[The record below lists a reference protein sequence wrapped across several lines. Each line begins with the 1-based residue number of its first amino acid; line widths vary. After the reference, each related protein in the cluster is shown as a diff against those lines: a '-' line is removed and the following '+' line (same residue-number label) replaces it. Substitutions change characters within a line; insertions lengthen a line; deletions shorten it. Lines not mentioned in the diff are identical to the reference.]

1 MKESFVLL
9 RNFERKHRRSLCH
22 LLVSLSQLTRDF
34 LVQLDCSLN
43 QLGVVKTDAVL
54 FALGVYEGGLLRRGE
69 VGSVVSVE
77 VQDIGFEARL
87 QFFADQVGD
96 FGVVSNKA
104 FLNAAL
110 FCELCVQFCGVSLS

>member
-1 MKESFVLL
+1 M
-9 RNFERKHRRSLCH
+9 
-22 LLVSLSQLTRDF
+22 SLSQLTRNF